1 MTRVESHPDTA
12 PEAIV
17 RAARAGD
24 LPGIVGIYNHYV
36 RHTAMTF
43 DLEPTSVEARRE
55 WLAGFEVE
63 GRHQLLVLAEHAGGH
78 ETVIAYAY
86 SSAIRPRAAY
96 DRSVETSIYL
106 HPEAGGR
113 GLGTRL
119 YTELL
124 DRLACTDVHR
134 CYGVITVPNPESIRL
149 HEKLG
154 FVEVGRLTE
163 CGRKFDRWW
172 DVVWMEK
179 GMET

>member
-1 MTRVESHPDTA
+1 MEPGRDPASG
-12 PEAIV
+12 AII
-17 RAARAGD
+17 RPALMDD
-24 LPGIVGIYNHYV
+24 LPGIIAIYNHYV

-55 WLAGFEVE
+55 WLAGFDAE
-63 GRHQLLVLAEHAGGH
+63 GRHQLLVLVEDAGGN
-78 ETVIAYAY
+78 ETITGYAY
-86 SSAIRPRAAY
+86 SGPMRPRAAY

-106 HPEAGGR
+106 HPDAGGR

-119 YTELL
+119 YTGLL
-124 DRLACTDVHR
+124 DRLAATDVHR
-134 CYGVITVPNPESIRL
+134 CYGVITVPNPGSIRL

-172 DVVWMEK
+172 DVVWMER
-179 GMET
+179 GMEA